1 MLTELGNRLKEA
13 RVAKGFSLDDLQEI
27 TKIQKRYL
35 VGIEEGNYSI
45 MPGSFYVR
53 AFIKQYSEAV
63 GLNANEIL
71 NQYQGEIPNSQEK
84 EVAQSFSQS
93 SNRRKMAKSSS
104 RNKTMEAMPKVIVA
118 LFAIVIVVVI
128 IALVSK
134 KMSESPSFEAD
145 DNPAFEFVKKPVT
158 ADPVEEEEE
167 AVEEEAVEEE
177 EEEEVTAP
185 VQTIAP
191 GVALSDGSS
200 FEYIVSGTDKLVI
213 KVEVLSGR
221 SWVGIRNAQNAE
233 QITAREYA
241 AAEIVEFDATA
252 NNYARI
258 RLGRALN
265 VKVYVNDEEVSYVSD
280 AVTQNIILKLE
291 QEQSEQ

>member
-13 RVAKGFSLDDLQEI
+13 RLAKGFSLDDLQEM

-71 NQYQGEIPNSQEK
+71 DQYQGEIPNSQVK

-93 SNRRKMAKSSS
+93 SNRRKMTKSSS

-118 LFAIVIVVVI
+118 LFAIVIIVVI
-128 IALVSK
+128 VALVSK
-134 KMSESPSFEAD
+134 KMSEAPSFEAD
-145 DNPAFEFVKKPVT
+145 ENPPFEFDKKPVT
-158 ADPVEEEEE
+158 ADPVEEEE
-167 AVEEEAVEEE
+167 ADEEQPEKEPI
-177 EEEEVTAP
+177 EEVVDQTP

-191 GVALSDGSS
+191 GIPLSDGAS
-200 FEYIVSGTDKLVI
+200 FEYTVSGTDKLMI

-221 SWVGIRNAQNAE
+221 SWVGIRNAQNNE

-241 AAEIVEFDATA
+241 SAEIVEFDATA

-265 VKVYVNDEEVSYVSD
+265 VKVYVNDEEVPYVSD

-291 QEQSEQ
+291 QEQTEQ